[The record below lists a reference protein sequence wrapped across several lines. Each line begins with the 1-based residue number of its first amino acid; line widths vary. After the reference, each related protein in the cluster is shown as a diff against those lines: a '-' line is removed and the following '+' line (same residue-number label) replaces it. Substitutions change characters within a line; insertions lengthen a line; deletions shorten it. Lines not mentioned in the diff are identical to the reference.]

1 MFIVGAIIAVVWIVA
16 LTVRSRRI
24 GGVLPW
30 ALIMLIPGV
39 GLPVLALTSVV
50 DVGPVPWILGGMFT
64 AAGVG
69 GLLLVRVPGRAPY
82 ELRPRWCRD

>member
-1 MFIVGAIIAVVWIVA
+1 M
-16 LTVRSRRI
+16 
-24 GGVLPW
+24 LPW
-30 ALIMLIPGV
+30 ALIMLIPGGV
-39 GLPVLALTSVV
+39 FASIALTSVV